1 VNDKNAEKRYEYDLK
16 ISDVERNVEE
26 LHIQENQFRQSLEN
40 FNRDIT
46 QSFHTLM
53 TIEDD
58 LNRRNYGTSGFSETE
73 QKRRYLVQ
81 VIENQV
87 EEQDLQFRKASQK
100 LEDERETLLKERN
113 NLSWD

>member
-1 VNDKNAEKRYEYDLK
+1 MQIR
-16 ISDVERNVEE
+16 
-26 LHIQENQFRQSLEN
+26 SLSVMHKMHRALG
-40 FNRDIT
+40 FKHGRLSRRFLCIC
-46 QSFHTLM
+46 TLM

-100 LEDERETLLKERN
+100 LEDEREKKEHKN
-113 NLSWD
+113 